1 MISLLD
7 DTALIESIKQKQIAK
22 ERQTCISSA
31 RSLSKKLVQYRVKML
46 DTTISQFGS
55 KVIELEQVVAR
66 ESTD

>member
-7 DTALIESIKQKQIAK
+7 DTALIESIKQTQIAK
-22 ERQTCISSA
+22 ARKTCISSA
-31 RSLSKKLVQYRVKML
+31 SSSSTKLVQYRVNML